1 MLGSNGLSSFR
12 QKMEESARI
21 TYTEILSRFSDDSL
35 SIPKEYLIQYIISAH
50 IGITGKWL
58 EDGMK
63 YSPSYLAELLTHL
76 TFQGVFHGLELDKII
91 ELPK

>member
-1 MLGSNGLSSFR
+1 
-12 QKMEESARI
+12 
-21 TYTEILSRFSDDSL
+21 
-35 SIPKEYLIQYIISAH
+35 
-50 IGITGKWL
+50 
-58 EDGMK
+58 MK